1 LGLSRRETLPH
12 TGSDATFGIAHRK
25 TQTGHVPCTDAL
37 GIIPHISYTL
47 RHCAFQCECM
57 GIMDL
62 AILEERTKARNQV
75 NFVDVDGMIF

>member
-1 LGLSRRETLPH
+1 
-12 TGSDATFGIAHRK
+12 
-25 TQTGHVPCTDAL
+25 
-37 GIIPHISYTL
+37 
-47 RHCAFQCECM
+47 M